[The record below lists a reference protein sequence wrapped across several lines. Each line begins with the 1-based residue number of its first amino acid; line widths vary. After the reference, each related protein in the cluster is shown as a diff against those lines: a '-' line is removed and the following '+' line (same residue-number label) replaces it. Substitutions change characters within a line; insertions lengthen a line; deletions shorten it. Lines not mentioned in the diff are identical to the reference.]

1 MDTECLRP
9 EWQTYLMNFWKP
21 KIGDTILLSGSTLS
35 HTIESIFPDADSQ
48 VLLNNNTIAFL
59 QDCDWLPT
67 MEDCFN
73 IVKSFGVILTKD
85 SVKLGKT
92 WYPLPQ
98 SVQEFPDLIRNIRW
112 NGYVR
117 GDEVLKNYFT
127 TEIT

>member
-1 MDTECLRP
+1 MEDIENYA
-9 EWQTYLMNFWKP
+9 TYLMNFWKP
-21 KIGDTILLSGSTLS
+21 KAGDTIKLNGDGEVYK
-35 HTIESIFPDADSQ
+35 IESIFPDADSQ
-48 VLLNNNTIAFL
+48 VLLSNNTIAFL

-73 IVKSFGVILTKD
+73 IVKSFGVVVTKD

-92 WYPLPQ
+92 WYPLTQ

-117 GDEVLKNYFT
+117 GDEIMENYFT